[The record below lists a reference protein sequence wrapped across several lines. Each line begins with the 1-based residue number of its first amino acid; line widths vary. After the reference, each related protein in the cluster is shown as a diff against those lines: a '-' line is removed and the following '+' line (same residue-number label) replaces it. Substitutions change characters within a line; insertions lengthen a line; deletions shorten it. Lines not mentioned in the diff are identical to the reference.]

1 MVLASE
7 NAHVTTLL
15 LDQGVRTVTTHIV
28 VTVDV
33 ALAILHQEE
42 VETGFRDLS
51 EVSGVFKPVGVG
63 NKNPALGEDRSPFEL
78 VHARRPVPHCRQS
91 S

>member
-7 NAHVTTLL
+7 NAHVTAFL
-15 LDQGVRTVTTHIV
+15 LDQGVGTVATHIV
-28 VTVDV
+28 VAVDV
-33 ALAILHQEE
+33 ALAILDKEE
-42 VETGFRDLS
+42 VEAGFRDLS
-51 EVSGVFKPVGVG
+51 EVPRVFKPVRVR

-78 VHARRPVPHCRQS
+78 VHAGRPIPHGRQS